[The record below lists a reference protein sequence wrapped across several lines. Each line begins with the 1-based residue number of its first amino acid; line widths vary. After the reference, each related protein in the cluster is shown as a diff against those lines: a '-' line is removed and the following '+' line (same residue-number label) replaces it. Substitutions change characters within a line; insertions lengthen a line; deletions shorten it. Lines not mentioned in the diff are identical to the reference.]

1 MSPLGSRR
9 AASDT
14 EEFTPDW
21 AHQPGPDPQLFGMPA
36 TDDGSRT
43 DVLLAQN
50 MITCTHYEPDFAA
63 LKRAKTRIVLAAGEE
78 GAGTMANRGAC
89 AVAERLGSMPQVFP
103 GGHDG
108 FLGGEYGQHGKPDEF
123 AAKLHEVLAAAG

>member
-1 MSPLGSRR
+1 VSPLGSRR

-50 MITCTHYEPDFAA
+50 MITCTHYEPDF
-63 LKRAKTRIVLAAGEE
+63 
-78 GAGTMANRGAC
+78 
-89 AVAERLGSMPQVFP
+89 
-103 GGHDG
+103 DG